1 MTSET
6 TGLIRESAVKLPEG
20 EVRIYGPA
28 APEEICSYEMDDTLD
43 CFRHPAKQKKALKE
57 IASLPKGQVFIACFE
72 NVIVG
77 YVTFHPPEPFERWSE
92 GNIPSLL
99 ELGAIE
105 VSRRYRGF
113 GLARKLMEV
122 AFMNDAMEDY
132 IVIATE
138 YYWHWDL
145 EGTGLPIW
153 EYRKLLE
160 SVMSSVGMEPK
171 ETTDPEINSHPANV
185 LMVRIGKNVSR
196 RDIEAFEA
204 LCCRR
209 EDEEFSYFDN
219 V

>member
-6 TGLIRESAVKLPEG
+6 SGFIRESTVKLPEG
-20 EVRIYGPA
+20 EVRIYGPV
-28 APEEICSYEMDDTLD
+28 APEEISSFEIDETLD
-43 CFRHPAKQKKALKE
+43 CFRRPGKQKEALKE
-57 IASLPKGQVFIACFE
+57 IASLSRGQVFVARFE
-72 NVIVG
+72 NVIIG
-77 YVTFHPPEPFERWSE
+77 YATCHPPEPFERWSE
-92 GNIPSLL
+92 GDIPSLL

-105 VSRRYRGF
+105 VSRRYRGL

-122 AFMNDAMEDY
+122 AFMNGAMEDY

-153 EYRKLLE
+153 EYRKMLE

-196 RDIEAFEA
+196 GDIEAFEA
-204 LCCRR
+204 LCRK
-209 EDEEFSYFDN
+209 EDEEFFYFDN
-219 V
+219 P